1 LDFLV
6 RTTRQEEETKEYKLE
21 RKYSN
26 YVILADDIIL
36 YLNDPKK
43 STTNLLNI
51 NTFIIVNKINL
62 EKPVVFLFTKMNRLR
77 KNIGIQSNFQ

>member
-6 RTTRQEEETKEYKLE
+6 RTIRQEEEIKEYKLE

-43 STTNLLNI
+43 FHQQTPRHYKQLHYS
-51 NTFIIVNKINL
+51 K
-62 EKPVVFLFTKMNRLR
+62 
-77 KNIGIQSNFQ
+77 